1 MIGRLRGELAE
12 VGEEEALVDVGGVGY
27 LVRCGS
33 RTLSRL
39 PPIGD
44 LVMLH
49 IDSQTRE
56 DGTRLYGFLSREDRQ
71 AFVIL
76 MGVQGVGPKAALS
89 VLDVLSPGEL
99 AAAVA
104 REDKALVGR
113 AQGVGP
119 KLAQR
124 IVVELKDKPIG
135 AGDIA
140 AFHAQVSAAAAAAV
154 PSVAGEAVAALMGLG
169 TPEAVGRRAVE
180 KARERLGEGAPLQ
193 AVIKGAL
200 QELGR

>member
-1 MIGRLRGELAE
+1 
-12 VGEEEALVDVGGVGY
+12 
-27 LVRCGS
+27 
-33 RTLSRL
+33 
-39 PPIGD
+39 
-44 LVMLH
+44 
-49 IDSQTRE
+49 
-56 DGTRLYGFLSREDRQ
+56 
-71 AFVIL
+71 
-76 MGVQGVGPKAALS
+76 

-135 AGDIA
+135 GGDIA
-140 AFHAQVSAAAAAAV
+140 SFHAQVSQAAPIALPSIAGDAV
-154 PSVAGEAVAALMGLG
+154 VALMGLG

-180 KARERLGEGAPLQ
+180 KALERLGEAAPLQ